1 MLEKANLTSDE
12 VIMIGDSL
20 EKDIKGA
27 QNANIKTIWYN
38 PYNKNSNSSIIPDYQ
53 IKDLLEIKKLF

>member
-1 MLEKANLTSDE
+1 
-12 VIMIGDSL
+12 MIGDSL

-38 PYNKNSNSSIIPDYQ
+38 PYNKNNNSSIIPDYQ